1 MEMVEHSMTEGAPH
15 KRHAGTRTCVG
26 CGARVE
32 RAAVR
37 RELVR
42 LVLVPSSGSEGEG
55 AFDVV
60 ADISGS
66 ATGRGAWVH
75 VRRSCLE
82 AAAKKGL
89 SRAARGFVKTDAD
102 AVAEQIRVAA
112 TRRAQ
117 SLLLSARRAGR
128 LAIGGTEVSEAR
140 AAGKSR
146 LVVVARDA
154 AAAAKLSVVIGAL
167 SAGEALAWGTKD
179 ELTTAI
185 ASSKPVAVI
194 AICDDGLAGAFQH
207 AVSVAETFA
216 AGAN

>member
-1 MEMVEHSMTEGAPH
+1 VEAIDHSMTEGARQ

-42 LVLVPSSGSEGEG
+42 LVLVPREDG

-75 VRRSCLE
+75 VRQSCLQ

-89 SRAARGFVKTDAD
+89 ARAARGAVKVSVPAL
-102 AVAEQIRVAA
+102 EQQIRSAA
-112 TRRAQ
+112 LRRAR
-117 SLLLSARRAGR
+117 SLLRSARSAGR
-128 LAIGGTEVSEAR
+128 LAVGSTEVTEAS
-140 AAGKSR
+140 ASGKSVL
-146 LVVVARDA
+146 LVVANDA
-154 AAAAKLSVVIGAL
+154 AAAAKLPAVIGAL
-167 SAGEALAWGTKD
+167 GAGEALAWGTKD
-179 ELTTAI
+179 ELSAAI
-185 ASSKPVAVI
+185 ASPRPVAVI
-194 AICDDGLAGAFQH
+194 AICDHGIAGAFHH

-216 AGAN
+216 GAN